1 MAKATL
7 KGFDEAIAQL
17 ENLSNNVDGVLKK
30 GLYDGAGFM
39 VEEVKKR
46 LNAMRVVPDIDNIKA
61 YRTGE
66 KYHLS
71 VTQRRCLVESVGI
84 APFEVE
90 HKALI
95 DTHIG
100 FDGYN
105 DIKTKKYPNG
115 QPNQLIA
122 RVVESGSSYMDKT
135 PFIRQATN
143 AGKKKAEQ
151 LMKETIENEIK
162 KLTKE

>member
-1 MAKATL
+1 MSKATL
-7 KGFDEAIAQL
+7 KGFYEAITQL

-46 LNAMRVVPDIDNIKA
+46 LNAMRIVPDIDNIKA

-84 APFEVE
+84 APFG
-90 HKALI
+90 KDGGKY

>member
-7 KGFDEAIAQL
+7 KGFDDALQQL
-17 ENLSNNVDGVLKK
+17 ENLSNNIDGVLKK

-46 LNAMRVVPDIDNIKA
+46 LNSMPVVDDFENVKA
-61 YRTGE
+61 FRSGK

-71 VTQRRCLVESVGI
+71 KTQRRCLVESVGI
-84 APFEVE
+84 APFDAV
-90 HKALI
+90 AATI

-100 FDGYN
+100 FNGYN

-122 RVVESGSSYMDKT
+122 RVVESGSSHMDKT

-151 LMKETIENEIK
+151 IMKETIENEIK
-162 KLTKE
+162 KITEE